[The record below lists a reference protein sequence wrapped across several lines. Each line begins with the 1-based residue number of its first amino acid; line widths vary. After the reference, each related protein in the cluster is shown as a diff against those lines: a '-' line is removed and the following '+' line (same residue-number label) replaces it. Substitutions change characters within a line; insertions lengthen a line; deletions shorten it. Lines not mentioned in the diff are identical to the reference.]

1 MKFLVQNTNE
11 KPTQIIICRGYAEL
25 PPRCLIL
32 VDK

>member
-11 KPTQIIICRGYAEL
+11 KPTQIICRGYAEL

-32 VDK
+32 ADK